1 MTTRKQKRGMMTI
14 PQLRKSFDHM
24 ERFTLSLL
32 RGPTRDQAARR
43 RAFQK
48 EWLKVFKRP
57 VDDKAADAYL
67 LFEAKKGKKGTRKQK
82 GGSSPLGG
90 APLDYTMGPGLTQT
104 QGQYGSFPA
113 YVDSGFDS
121 YATKFNQDSIT
132 AQCGQVDTTP
142 KLAADMGS
150 NQVSQKGGKR
160 SRKLRKQMG
169 GFPTLAEFGSALS
182 FRPLLATN
190 PTTALYDAQMYS
202 KGLPLPASASPNTA
216 NPPYMVYK
224 PTLINSSATG
234 ITRELTQEIRS

>member
-1 MTTRKQKRGMMTI
+1 
-14 PQLRKSFDHM
+14 M

-57 VDDKAADAYL
+57 VDNKAADAYL

-142 KLAADMGS
+142 KLPANMGS

-190 PTTALYDAQMYS
+190 PTTALYDAQMSS
-202 KGLPLPASASPNTA
+202 KGLPLPASPSPNTA
-216 NPPYMVYK
+216 NPPYMAYK
-224 PTLINSSATG
+224 PALVNTTATG
-234 ITRELTQEIRS
+234 INRELISEIRSEIRS